1 MDFPI
6 LTSCPQSCPEQVVDD
21 TISSQSEAGYYFT
34 RPRFTRVKYVY
45 GPVNYVMN
53 ALDKVALQEFDAIV
67 RGSVIFNWT
76 HPITGDVK
84 QVRFRAD
91 GRPAFEPI
99 ANSLTS
105 NRLYAVDYTV
115 EEA

>member
-21 TISSQSEAGYYFT
+21 TISSQSEAGYKVT
-34 RPRFTRVKYVY
+34 RPRFTRVFYVY

-53 ALDKVALQEFDAIV
+53 SEDKEALQLFDAIV
-67 RGSVIFNWT
+67 RGSTIFNWT
-76 HPITGDVK
+76 HPITGEVK
-84 QVRFRAD
+84 QVRFSSN
-91 GRPAFEPI
+91 GRPKFDPI
-99 ANSLTS
+99 PSSLPS
-105 NRLYAVDYTV
+105 NRLYSVDYIV